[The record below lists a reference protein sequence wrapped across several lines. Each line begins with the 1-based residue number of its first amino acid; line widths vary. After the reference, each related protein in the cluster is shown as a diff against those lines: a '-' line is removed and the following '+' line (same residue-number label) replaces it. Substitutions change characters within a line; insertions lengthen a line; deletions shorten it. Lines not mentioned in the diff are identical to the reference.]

1 MKSII
6 YLIIIL
12 IICFHSYSCSDNT
25 TDDLISKYETVEIGS
40 SAEYI
45 ADVDWLEPETEYS
58 YSGENENIV
67 SIYHGI
73 YERQGD
79 RIYMQ
84 TKSDGANTY
93 NYISLTTGDQF
104 NFCPDPLCPHTRDGG
119 CQYLDIVDMLLSKTD
134 ENIVYIVKDYF
145 DGETACNYICE
156 IDLENNTIERIYGK
170 KNSELFDAYN
180 MRFINDNKIYFEV
193 NRKHTIKDESQSL
206 PDEYFYMEL
215 DLVTHEAREIKNE
228 YTSGE
233 YGSCIF
239 ASDDYFFF
247 SDSDGTRLLA
257 TDKNFENSIIVYD
270 FPGNYS
276 LVSPYY
282 DYETDEFYCVI
293 YSNFMTKLSDDGVT
307 EGYILRVDGDLNV
320 ERLDM
325 RSDLI
330 LDMQLTRDYI
340 YYTSY
345 DPIEYGISP
354 RGGVCYDESGGKIWR
369 VPRDD
374 VSAEPELVFD
384 GHGEFA
390 FRMGYYAVGDC
401 LYLDYSEIVQE
412 NGTGYFRWH
421 GINARVNFVD
431 GTIKWLT

>member
-1 MKSII
+1 MYKRII
-6 YLIIIL
+6 VLL
-12 IICFHSYSCSDNT
+12 ALSALLVSCSDNT
-25 TDDLISKYETVEIGS
+25 TDDLISKYEDVEIDS
-40 SAEYI
+40 NPKYI
-45 ADVDWLEPETEYS
+45 ADVDWLQPETEYS
-58 YSGENENIV
+58 YNDVNENIV
-67 SIYHGI
+67 AVYKGI
-73 YERQGD
+73 YERKGD
-79 RIYMQ
+79 RIYLQ
-84 TKSDGANTY
+84 TKSDGASTY

-134 ENIVYIVKDYF
+134 EDIVYIVKDYF

-374 VSAEPELVFD
+374 VSTEPELIFD